1 MSVMR
6 NIKNK
11 AAIVGIGLS
20 SFSKDSQRTEPYM
33 ACQTIKAALDD
44 AGLTPEDIDGLVK
57 QTEDASDEHAI
68 TSSMGMGNLT
78 YFGECRWNGAPSAMV
93 MRAAMGVAAGVANY
107 IVVYRAVNGSSK
119 RRMVPSMRT
128 SGQMSTADLL
138 QWTFHAPFGHM
149 SEAGRVAMIVRRYMH
164 DFNIDSDQFGWIP
177 VVCREHGAKNPNS
190 RYYQKPIT
198 IEDYRKS
205 QMVVE
210 PLRRLD
216 YYEEADAA
224 AALVVTTAERAQD
237 LKQKPAY
244 VLGAAQSMV
253 FETEELNS
261 YYRKDISVLPEMAQI
276 GKRIFSMAGVTHN
289 DIDCAQL
296 DDAYGPFVPMQL
308 EALGFCARGEGVDFC
323 NGGSRIRLG
332 GSLPL
337 NTSGGSL
344 GEGHIHGMNH
354 LIEAVRQIRGT
365 STAQVR
371 DAALVLVAS
380 GAGGPASGLILGG
393 KR

>member
-6 NIKNK
+6 NMKNK
-11 AAIVGIGLS
+11 AAIVGIGIS
-20 SFSKDSQRTEPYM
+20 NFSKDSGRTELYL

-44 AGLTPEDIDGLVK
+44 AGLTPDDIDGLVK
-57 QTEDASDEHAI
+57 QTDDASDEHAI

-78 YFGECRWNGAPSAMV
+78 YFGESRWNGAPCAMV

-107 IVVYRAVNGSSK
+107 IVVYRSVNGSSK
-119 RRMVPSMRT
+119 RRMIPSMRA

-138 QWTFHAPFGHM
+138 QWTFNAPFGHV

-164 DFNIDSDQFGWIP
+164 DFRVHSDQFGWVP
-177 VVCREHGAKNPNS
+177 VVCREHGSSNPNGM
-190 RYYQKPIT
+190 YYKKPIT
-198 IEDYRKS
+198 IEDYHKS
-205 QMVVE
+205 EIVAE

-224 AALVVTTAERAQD
+224 AALVITTAERAKD
-237 LKQKPAY
+237 LRRKPAY
-244 VLGAAQSMV
+244 VLGAAQNMV
-253 FETEELNS
+253 LETEEMNT
-261 YYRKDISVLPEMAQI
+261 YYRKSISSLLEMAQV
-276 GKRIFSMAGVTHN
+276 GKKIFSMAGVKPE

-308 EALGFCARGEGVDFC
+308 EALGFCGKGEGVDFC
-323 NGGSRIRLG
+323 KEGRRIRLG
-332 GSLPL
+332 EELPI

-344 GEGHIHGMNH
+344 GEGHIHGINH
-354 LIEAVRQIRGT
+354 LVEAVRQIRGV
-365 STAQVR
+365 STAQVK
-371 DAALVLVAS
+371 DCKLVLVAS

-393 KR
+393 K

>member
-6 NIKNK
+6 SIKNK

-20 SFSKDSQRTEPYM
+20 NFSRDSRRTELYL

-44 AGLTPEDIDGLVK
+44 AGLTPDDIDGLVK
-57 QTEDASDEHAI
+57 QTDDACDEHAI

-78 YFGECRWNGAPSAMV
+78 YFGESRWGAAPSAMV

-107 IVVYRAVNGSSK
+107 IVVYRSVNGSSK
-119 RRMVPSMRT
+119 RRMIPSMRT

-149 SEAGRVAMIVRRYMH
+149 SEAGRAAMIVRRYMYE
-164 DFNIDSDQFGWIP
+164 FGIDGDQFGWVP

-190 RYYQKPIT
+190 MYYQKPIT
-198 IEDYRKS
+198 MNDYHKS
-205 QMVVE
+205 EMVVD

-224 AALVVTTAERAQD
+224 AALVITTAERAKG
-237 LKQKPAY
+237 LKQKATY
-244 VLGAAQSMV
+244 ILGAAQSMV
-253 FETEELNS
+253 TDTEALNS
-261 YYRKDISVLPEMAQI
+261 YYRKNISALPEMAEVSR
-276 GKRIFSMAGVTHN
+276 KIFSMAGVTIK

-308 EALGFCARGEGVDFC
+308 EALGFCGKGEGADFC
-323 NGGSRIRLG
+323 REGKRIRLG
-332 GSLPL
+332 ADLPV

-354 LIEAVRQIRGT
+354 VIEAVRQIRGT
-365 STAQVR
+365 STAQVK
-371 DAALVLVAS
+371 DARLVLVAS

-393 KR
+393 K

>member
-1 MSVMR
+1 MR
-6 NIKNK
+6 SIKNK

-20 SFSKDSQRTEPYM
+20 NFSRDSRRTELYL

-44 AGLTPEDIDGLVK
+44 AGLTPDDIDGLVK
-57 QTEDASDEHAI
+57 QTDDACDEHAI

-78 YFGECRWNGAPSAMV
+78 YFGESRWGAAPSAMV

-107 IVVYRAVNGSSK
+107 IVVYRSVNGSSK
-119 RRMVPSMRT
+119 RRMIPSMRT

-149 SEAGRVAMIVRRYMH
+149 SEAGRAAMIVRRYMYE
-164 DFNIDSDQFGWIP
+164 FGIDSNQFGWVP
-177 VVCREHGAKNPNS
+177 MVCREHGAKNPNS
-190 RYYQKPIT
+190 MYYQKPIT
-198 IEDYRKS
+198 IEDYGKS
-205 QMVVE
+205 EMVVD

-224 AALVVTTAERAQD
+224 AALVITTAERAQD
-237 LKQKPAY
+237 LKRKPAY
-244 VLGAAQSMV
+244 ILGAAQSMV
-253 FETEELNS
+253 TDTEALNS
-261 YYRKDISVLPEMAQI
+261 YYRKNISALPEMAQV
-276 GKRIFSMAGVTHN
+276 GKKIFSMAGVTIK

-308 EALGFCARGEGVDFC
+308 EALGFCGKGEGADFC
-323 NGGSRIRLG
+323 REGKRIRLG
-332 GSLPL
+332 AELPV

-354 LIEAVRQIRGT
+354 VIEAVRQIRGT
-365 STAQVR
+365 STAQVK
-371 DAALVLVAS
+371 DASLVLVAS

-393 KR
+393 K

>member
-11 AAIVGIGLS
+11 AAIVGVGIS
-20 SFSKDSQRTEPYM
+20 NFSRDSRRTELYL

-44 AGLTPEDIDGLVK
+44 AGLTPDDIDGLVK
-57 QTEDASDEHAI
+57 QTDDASDEHAI

-78 YFGECRWNGAPSAMV
+78 YFGESRWGAAPSAMV

-107 IVVYRAVNGSSK
+107 IVVYRSVNGSSK
-119 RRMVPSMRT
+119 RRMIPSMRT

-149 SEAGRVAMIVRRYMH
+149 SEAGRAAMIVRRYMH
-164 DFNIDSDQFGWIP
+164 EFGIDDDRFGWVP

-190 RYYQKPIT
+190 MHFKKPIT
-198 IEDYRKS
+198 IEDYRRS
-205 QMVVE
+205 EMMVE

-224 AALVVTTAERAQD
+224 AALVITTAERAKG
-237 LKQKPAY
+237 LKQKAAY
-244 VLGAAQSMV
+244 ILGAAQSMV
-253 FETEELNS
+253 TGTEELNS
-261 YYRKDISVLPEMAQI
+261 YYRKNISALPEMAEVS
-276 GKRIFSMAGVTHN
+276 KKIFSMAGVTIK
-289 DIDCAQL
+289 DVDCAQL

-308 EALGFCARGEGVDFC
+308 EALGFCGKGEGADFC
-323 NGGSRIRLG
+323 REGKCIRLG
-332 GSLPL
+332 AELPV

-354 LIEAVRQIRGT
+354 VIEAVRQIRGT
-365 STAQVR
+365 STAQVK
-371 DAALVLVAS
+371 DARLVLVAS

-393 KR
+393 K